1 VVTSLEVSQNSERG
15 GVNSLTPEG
24 GVALSPT
31 PSRCDR
37 VRPPDA
43 VLPKRIVDP
52 ALGGRVASSFAKDSA
67 GQVLANNPAR
77 GGCVACDAGKRSRTY
92 RGKSS
97 PRSSMLSIFRT
108 HCEKQLCVGRTLIT
122 SPIRVILL
130 LDRKHPTQPRSP
142 WVGQTS
148 QRLAV
153 SKRDERSGLNERPSG

>member
-1 VVTSLEVSQNSERG
+1 MTNTSGARRGIGILRSGKAEIRNISERATPDELWSAECG
-15 GVNSLTPEG
+15 MIESNPRRGV
-24 GVALSPT
+24 
-31 PSRCDR
+31 
-37 VRPPDA
+37 
-43 VLPKRIVDP
+43 
-52 ALGGRVASSFAKDSA
+52 RVASSFAKDSA